1 MKDRQDSCKRNCAQ
15 HDVGNYRSATWLW
28 SSVLL
33 VRTRFLLLV
42 SIMAA
47 VRADEADCRCG
58 VVNRREFGAKEGEE
72 RILGGGEA
80 EVGEYPWMASK
91 ASSQSH
97 YISLKKKIG
106 VF

>member
-1 MKDRQDSCKRNCAQ
+1 MPSRLWERFRA
-15 HDVGNYRSATWLW
+15 ATWLW

-42 SIMAA
+42 SITAA
-47 VRADEADCRCG
+47 ARATEADCRCG
-58 VVNRREFGAKEGEE
+58 EVNRREFGVKEGEE

-80 EVGEYPWMASK
+80 EVGEYPWMVSK

-97 YISLKKKIG
+97 YISLKKKF
-106 VF
+106 VYFNFNASSTR

>member
-1 MKDRQDSCKRNCAQ
+1 MKDRQESYK
-15 HDVGNYRSATWLW
+15 NYLCSKGSEKLPGCLW

-42 SIMAA
+42 SITSAA
-47 VRADEADCRCG
+47 RATKADCRCG

-80 EVGEYPWMASK
+80 EVGEYPWMVSN
-91 ASSQSH
+91 ASSQS
-97 YISLKKKIG
+97 KEKN
-106 VF
+106 